1 MGSQLIILIQK
12 DFFLKESSFGVGRA
26 SSDPSF
32 WTEIGT
38 IITTTANGTEEIEIF
53 FLSLSLN

>member
-53 FLSLSLN
+53 LLSLN